1 MHWSWLWRS
10 SSSANRYRERCWAL
24 KQLGLDLGLFLSQIV
39 NFGLLLGILYVLLYK
54 PILSKLEERAKKIK
68 KGIDDAEQA
77 EQLRADAGKFY
88 QQEIERARREA
99 HEIIERATLSAE
111 QQRAE
116 ILSQARQEAH
126 EMILRAQQQVQRE
139 IQEGQTQLSQQVV
152 DLAIAAASR
161 VVQENLDDDKH
172 RRLIQEFLSEARQI
186 E

>member
-1 MHWSWLWRS
+1 
-10 SSSANRYRERCWAL
+10 L

-77 EQLRADAGKFY
+77 EQLRADAGEFY

-116 ILSQARQEAH
+116 ILSQAR
-126 EMILRAQQQVQRE
+126 
-139 IQEGQTQLSQQVV
+139 
-152 DLAIAAASR
+152 
-161 VVQENLDDDKH
+161 
-172 RRLIQEFLSEARQI
+172 
-186 E
+186 

>member
-1 MHWSWLWRS
+1 M
-10 SSSANRYRERCWAL
+10 

-54 PILSKLEERAKKIK
+54 PLLGKLEERAKKIK
-68 KGIDDAEQA
+68 KGVDDAA
-77 EQLRADAGKFY
+77 RADQLRADAEAFY
-88 QQEIERARREA
+88 QQEMDRARHEA
-99 HEIIERATLSAE
+99 HEVIERATLSAE

-116 ILSQARQEAH
+116 ILAQARQEAH
-126 EMILRAQQQVQRE
+126 ELILRAQQQVQRE

-161 VVQENLDDDKH
+161 VLQEDLDDEKH
-172 RRLIQEFLSEARQI
+172 RRLIQDFLNEAKQL